1 MQQVS
6 KRTIGHENSAV
17 IIQAL
22 ITPIKLNSTY
32 VIGPHTKSGKFEFQ
46 IEK

>member
-6 KRTIGHENSAV
+6 KGTIGRGNSAV

-32 VIGPHTKSGKFEFQ
+32 VIGPHAKSAKFEFQ
-46 IEK
+46 TEK